1 MLQEFYLF
9 YPNVERQVA
18 FICSLSEQELQEFIR
33 SQTAPDRREK
43 ESILYELTK
52 KEQLVQ
58 KYETN
63 KIDFAEIFKSKS
75 TLAAGEGEEADLIG
89 NLLLGEVL
97 RVEKEALVAR
107 GKY

>member
-9 YPNVERQVA
+9 YPTVERQVA
-18 FICSLSEQELQEFIR
+18 FISSLSEQELQEFIR

-43 ESILYELTK
+43 ESIIYELTK

-63 KIDFAEIFKSKS
+63 KVEFADIFKNKS
-75 TLAAGEGEEADLIG
+75 TVSAGESE
-89 NLLLGEVL
+89 
-97 RVEKEALVAR
+97 
-107 GKY
+107 

>member
-9 YPNVERQVA
+9 YPTVDRQVA
-18 FICSLSEQELQEFIR
+18 FICCLSELELQEFIR

-43 ESILYELTK
+43 EAILYEITK

-58 KYETN
+58 RYETN
-63 KIDFAEIFKSKS
+63 KIDFAEIFKNKS

-89 NLLLGEVL
+89 NLLLGEVV
-97 RVEKEALVAR
+97 RVEK
-107 GKY
+107 